1 MIITIDTSIPFSDT
15 DMAVLQALDAEHP
28 ALRHLAKPA
37 PKAAPPAKAE
47 EAPPAKPAPKA
58 APPAKPAPKAAP
70 PAKAEAESGSPTLSD
85 AVAAATKLVSSGKTS
100 VVKSALETVGAA
112 RVSELSEDKIADFLS
127 ALEE

>member
-15 DMAVLQALDAEHP
+15 DMAVLQALAGVREIAP
-28 ALRHLAKPA
+28 AKPA

-70 PAKAEAESGSPTLSD
+70 PAQAEALAGSPTLSD

>member
-1 MIITIDTSIPFSDT
+1 MIITIDTSVPFSDT
-15 DMAVLQALDAEHP
+15 DLDVLRALAGAPEIVP
-28 ALRHLAKPA
+28 AKPA

-47 EAPPAKPAPKA
+47 EAPAKPAPKA

-70 PAKAEAESGSPTLSD
+70 PAKAESGAPTLSD
-85 AVAAATKLVSSGKTS
+85 AVATATKLVSSGKTS
-100 VVKSALETVGAA
+100 VVKAALETVGAA

>member
-15 DMAVLQALDAEHP
+15 DMAVLQALAGVREIAP
-28 ALRHLAKPA
+28 AKPA

-70 PAKAEAESGSPTLSD
+70 PAKAESGAPTLSN
-85 AVAAATKLVSSGKTS
+85 AVATATKLVSSGKTS
-100 VVKSALETVGAA
+100 VVKAALETVGAA

>member
-15 DMAVLQALDAEHP
+15 DMAVLQALAGVREI
-28 ALRHLAKPA
+28 A
-37 PKAAPPAKAE
+37 
-47 EAPPAKPAPKA
+47 
-58 APPAKPAPKAAP
+58 PAKPAPKAAP
-70 PAKAEAESGSPTLSD
+70 PAKAEALAGSPTLSD

-100 VVKSALETVGAA
+100 VVKSALETVGTA

>member
-15 DMAVLQALDAEHP
+15 DMAVLQALAGVREIAP
-28 ALRHLAKPA
+28 AKPA

-47 EAPPAKPAPKA
+47 AAPPAKPAPKA

-70 PAKAEAESGSPTLSD
+70 PAKAESGSPTLSD